1 MEALIPTTALLWMIL
16 SLIVDISVY
25 RNTANQLYRF
35 VPACMKV
42 GIILMLILL
51 NWLLPAPPVIEDGN
65 SLLLVLAIITAMGIP
80 IDVAVWFFCDGYPS
94 KRKTRIFVGGIA
106 VFIVVGF
113 ICGFLADGNH
123 YRKTSTGSYHHY
135 TFTAYS
141 GKMTEDLRL
150 SEPEPECRFIIDA
163 EEGVLEL
170 LVTDED
176 GRVLYSGTPDNHS
189 EFSVNGSGTIMF
201 TITTHNFTGRLNA
214 DRIQPEII
222 APKETEGNP

>member
-1 MEALIPTTALLWMIL
+1 MEALIPTALLWMAL

-35 VPACMKV
+35 VPTFVKV

-51 NWLLPAPPVIEDGN
+51 NWLLSAPPVIEDGD
-65 SLLLVLAIITAMGIP
+65 SLLLILAIITAMGIP
-80 IDVAVWFFCDGYPS
+80 IDVAIWFFCDGYPS

-113 ICGFLADGNH
+113 ICGFLTDGNH
-123 YRKTSTGSYHHY
+123 YRKTSTGRYHHY
-135 TFTAYS
+135 TFTKYS
-141 GKMTEDLRL
+141 DKMTETLRL
-150 SEPEPECRFIIDA
+150 NETESECHFSIEA

-176 GRVLYSGTPDNHS
+176 GRILHSGTYDVPA
-189 EFSVNGSGTIMF
+189 EFSVNAEGTIMID
-201 TITTHNFTGRLNA
+201 ITAQDFTGKLDA
-214 DRIQPEII
+214 DRIRTEIGEST
-222 APKETEGNP
+222 ETEETQ